1 MKVIIDRDRIRRR
14 AQASHAASLGGLLTM
29 LASVAV
35 SLFRPDLA
43 TLTLVMLLAGFAAA
57 SIGIYFANRWVKK
70 PRPEEVLDQ
79 ALKGLDDH
87 HRLYHYL
94 PKGSDH
100 LLLTPRGLV
109 PLITRS
115 GEGEYSYADGRWKQR
130 ITMGKALR
138 FFVEEPLGDPIVEA
152 RAVADRLA
160 ACLRS
165 ALPEG
170 SSVPIHPMVVF
181 THPAASLDRKGNP
194 LPVCQ
199 PKQLKGELP
208 KTLPSLK
215 SELYEQLRELLDRGG
230 PC

>member
-1 MKVIIDRDRIRRR
+1 MKVIVDRERIRRR

-29 LASVAV
+29 LASVAL

-43 TLTLVMLLAGFAAA
+43 TLTLVLLLAGFAAA

-70 PRPEEVLDQ
+70 PRPEDVLEA

-94 PKGSDH
+94 PKGPDH

-109 PLITRS
+109 PLITRAV
-115 GEGEYSYADGRWKQR
+115 EGEYSYAEGKWKQR
-130 ITMGKALR
+130 ITVGKALR

-152 RAVADRLA
+152 RNVADRLA
-160 ACLRS
+160 ACLPP

-170 SSVPIHPMVVF
+170 TSVPIHPIVVF
-181 THPAASLDRKGNP
+181 THPAATLARKGNP

-199 PKQLKGELP
+199 PKQLKSELP
-208 KTLPSLK
+208 KQAPSLK
-215 SELYEQLRELLDRGG
+215 ADVYEQLAQVLDRGG
-230 PC
+230 PW